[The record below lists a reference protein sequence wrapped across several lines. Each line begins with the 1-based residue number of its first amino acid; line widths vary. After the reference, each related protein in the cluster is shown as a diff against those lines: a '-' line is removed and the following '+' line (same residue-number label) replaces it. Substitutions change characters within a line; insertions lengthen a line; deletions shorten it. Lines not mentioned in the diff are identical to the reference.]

1 MDNGDNTYP
10 FAGGLNSVEAIAWYS
25 HLGYE
30 TGPWFAYDVGV
41 VILEEPGV
49 VGLEEYGAL
58 PDVDQLEEFKTGR
71 DPKGVTFTSVGYGL
85 QRVHPFKTEAD
96 RVCMAAYPFLIQI
109 NVPGVTGD
117 FSLLLSNNHST
128 GGVCFGD
135 SGGSN
140 FLEDTN
146 IVAGVTSFGLNGQ
159 CAGTGGVFRIAKEN
173 VLNFI
178 DWTINQPI
186 DG

>member
-25 HLGYE
+25 HPGYE

-71 DPKGVTFTSVGYGL
+71 GPKGVTFTSVGYGL
-85 QRVHPFKTEAD
+85 QRGHPFKTEAD
-96 RVCMAAYPFLIQI
+96 RVRVVAYPFLIQI

-128 GGVCFGD
+128 GGTCFGD
-135 SGGSN
+135 SGGAN

-159 CAGTGGVFRIAKEN
+159 CAGTGGVFRITKEN